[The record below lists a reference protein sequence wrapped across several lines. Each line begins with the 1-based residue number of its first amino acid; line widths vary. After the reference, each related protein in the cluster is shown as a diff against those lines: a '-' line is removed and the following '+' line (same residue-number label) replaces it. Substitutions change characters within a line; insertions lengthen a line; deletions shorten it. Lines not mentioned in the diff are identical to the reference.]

1 MTMDRHEQTV
11 VPLGDLIVEQTADA
25 VIYSN
30 RQGMIERWNA
40 AAAAMFGYA
49 APEAL
54 GQSLDLIIPEHLR
67 AAHWRGFDAAMAS
80 GTTRLHGR
88 PTLTRAQHKSGSRLY
103 VEMSFALVADAA
115 GAVLGSVAMVRN
127 VTERME
133 REKLAAKGVAQGK
146 P

>member
-1 MTMDRHEQTV
+1 MGNNKQ
-11 VPLGDLIVEQTADA
+11 PLSLLGDLIVEQTADA
-25 VIYSN
+25 IIYSN

-40 AAAAMFGYA
+40 AATTMFGYA
-49 APEAL
+49 AAEAI

-88 PTLTRAQHKSGSRLY
+88 PTLTRAQHKSGSKLY
-103 VEMSFALVADAA
+103 VEMSFALVVDAA
-115 GAVLGSVAMVRN
+115 GAVLGSVAMVRD

-133 REKLAAKGVAQGK
+133 REKMVAKGVAPGK

>member
-1 MTMDRHEQTV
+1 MGSNKQPV
-11 VPLGDLIVEQTADA
+11 SLLGDLILDQTADA
-25 VIYSN
+25 IIYSD

-40 AAAAMFGYA
+40 AATAMFGYTA
-49 APEAL
+49 AEAL

-88 PTLTRAQHKSGSRLY
+88 PTLTRAQHKSGSKLY
-103 VEMSFALVADAA
+103 VEMSFALVVDAA
-115 GAVLGSVAMVRN
+115 GAVLGSVAMVRD
-127 VTERME
+127 VPERME
-133 REKLAAKGVAQGK
+133 RERMAAQGAAQGK

>member
-1 MTMDRHEQTV
+1 MGNNKQ
-11 VPLGDLIVEQTADA
+11 PLSLLGDLIVEQTADA
-25 VIYSN
+25 IIYSN

-40 AAAAMFGYA
+40 AATMMFGYA
-49 APEAL
+49 AAEAI

-88 PTLTRAQHKSGSRLY
+88 PTLTRAQHKSGSKLY
-103 VEMSFALVADAA
+103 VEMSFALVVDAA
-115 GAVLGSVAMVRN
+115 GAVLGSVAMVRD

-133 REKLAAKGVAQGK
+133 REKMVAKGVAPGK